1 MNYDRAPL
9 YDIFV
14 ILTLRFLG
22 TMVQYPGT
30 STILTS

>member
-14 ILTLRFLG
+14 IMG
-22 TMVQYPGT
+22 TDHYARVIEGRWGDPE
-30 STILTS
+30 